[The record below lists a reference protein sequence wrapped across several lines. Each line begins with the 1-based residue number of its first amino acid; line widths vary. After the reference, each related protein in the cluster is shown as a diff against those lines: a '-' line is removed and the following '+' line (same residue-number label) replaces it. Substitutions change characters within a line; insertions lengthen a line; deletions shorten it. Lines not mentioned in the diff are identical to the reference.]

1 MRIFITILILIL
13 NLQSLTKADEINEF
27 EIEGISI
34 GDSLLDHVTENDI
47 LNNLLNYPY
56 TSDKYYAVNIAKS
69 KFLKLY
75 DAIEIYLKK
84 DDKKYIVFSID
95 AANFYENRD
104 KCLNDMDEIT
114 NDISNIFNTQKNS
127 NKEKLQSRGD
137 PTGTSF
143 YYRTDWIIGDRNFV
157 AIECYFWSQYM
168 KDKYNNGD
176 HLRISATT
184 KELNNWLQ
192 YEAFN

>member
-1 MRIFITILILIL
+1 MKIFLTFLVLTICF
-13 NLQSLTKADEINEF
+13 QSLTKADDIRDF

-34 GDSLLDHVTENDI
+34 GDSLLDHVTKKEILEN
-47 LNNLLNYPY
+47 LMNYPY
-56 TSDKYYAVNIAKS
+56 SSDKYYAVNIRNS
-69 KFLKLY
+69 KYLKLY

-84 DDKKYIVFSID
+84 NDDDYMIFSID

-104 KCLNDMDEIT
+104 KCLDDMDEIT
-114 NDISNIFNTQKNS
+114 NTIVNIFNSKISMLKN
-127 NKEKLQSRGD
+127 KIKARGD
-137 PTGTSF
+137 PTGKSF
-143 YYRTDWIIGDRNFV
+143 YYRTDWIIGDDNFV
-157 AIECYFWSQYM
+157 AIECYFWSQHM
-168 KDKYNNGD
+168 KDEFNNGD

>member
-1 MRIFITILILIL
+1 MRIIIIIITLFV
-13 NLQSLTKADEINEF
+13 NLQSFTKADDIRDF

-34 GDSLLDHVTENDI
+34 GDSLLDHVTKKEI
-47 LNNLLNYPY
+47 LENLLNYPY
-56 TSDKYYAVNIAKS
+56 ASDEYYAVNIRNH

-84 DDKKYIVFSID
+84 NDEKYIIFSID
-95 AANFYENRD
+95 AANFYEN
-104 KCLNDMDEIT
+104 KEECLNDMDEIT
-114 NDISNIFNTQKNS
+114 NTISNIFNSQINI
-127 NKEKLQSRGD
+127 NKEKFKARGD
-137 PTGTSF
+137 HTGKSF
-143 YYRTDWIIGDRNFV
+143 YYRTDWVIGDRDYV

-168 KDKYNNGD
+168 KDEYNNGD